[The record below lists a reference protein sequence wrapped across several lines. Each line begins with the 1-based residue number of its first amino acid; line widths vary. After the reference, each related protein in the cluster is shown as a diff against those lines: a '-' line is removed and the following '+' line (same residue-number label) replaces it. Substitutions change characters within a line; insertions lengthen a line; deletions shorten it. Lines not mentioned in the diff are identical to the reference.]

1 MVGLLRIQEDKNTRV
16 RCWWLGI
23 ERLDHKAMADKDLSG
38 YLALLLKE
46 DVNLSRTIPRY
57 KNI

>member
-1 MVGLLRIQEDKNTRV
+1 
-16 RCWWLGI
+16 
-23 ERLDHKAMADKDLSG
+23 MADKDLSG